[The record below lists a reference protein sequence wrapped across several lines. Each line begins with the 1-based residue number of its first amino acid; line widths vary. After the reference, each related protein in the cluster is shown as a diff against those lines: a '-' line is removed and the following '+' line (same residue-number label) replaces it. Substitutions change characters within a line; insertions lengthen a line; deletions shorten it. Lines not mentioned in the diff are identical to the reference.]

1 MVILAADLGG
11 THSRFALYGERAGA
25 LEEKAFLDLPSGAH
39 DFAGLL
45 RSVQR
50 QLSGGTE
57 PTGEVDAVSLAAAGA
72 VSGGMI
78 RMTNARYVVDA
89 GVASALFPGAR
100 VLLMNDFEAQARGCL
115 AGNGNFL
122 EPLHGDACA
131 VLRNFR
137 SGKEKRPVAVLGAG
151 TGLGAAWLIRD
162 ARSGM
167 GVLPSEAGHVPFP
180 FHGREELA
188 FAAFLEE
195 RCGTSAA
202 TAEQV
207 LSGRGLA
214 LLHEYLS
221 GRGDPPAA
229 FTACGGFA
237 GSDCCRLFA
246 RFYGRFC
253 RMAAYFLLP
262 CAIVLTGGVAGG
274 SPCLVRHPGFLRE
287 FLRQGNTAPRVL
299 EGIPLAL
306 NTNSRSGLLGAAC
319 AVLEQEDRGTLPGA
333 FPKD

>member
-89 GVASALFPGAR
+89 GVASAIFPGAR

-195 RCGTSAA
+195 RCGGPSRS
-202 TAEQV
+202 V
-207 LSGRGLA
+207 
-214 LLHEYLS
+214 H
-221 GRGDPPAA
+221 
-229 FTACGGFA
+229 
-237 GSDCCRLFA
+237 RL
-246 RFYGRFC
+246 RRFC
-253 RMAAYFLLP
+253 RFRLLPPLCAFLRTVLPHGSVFPFAMCHRAYGRRGGGQPLP
-262 CAIVLTGGVAGG
+262 CAPSWIPAGIPAPGQYG
-274 SPCLVRHPGFLRE
+274 STRFGRHPPGVEHEQPERAPGRSLCRAGTGRSRNPSRSLSKG
-287 FLRQGNTAPRVL
+287 LRQDA
-299 EGIPLAL
+299 
-306 NTNSRSGLLGAAC
+306 
-319 AVLEQEDRGTLPGA
+319 
-333 FPKD
+333 